1 MKDPVTPKPDPAPG
15 RGKWITLA
23 MLAALAAFMYV
34 SITVKVM
41 KHGF

>member
-23 MLAALAAFMYV
+23 MLAALGAFMYV